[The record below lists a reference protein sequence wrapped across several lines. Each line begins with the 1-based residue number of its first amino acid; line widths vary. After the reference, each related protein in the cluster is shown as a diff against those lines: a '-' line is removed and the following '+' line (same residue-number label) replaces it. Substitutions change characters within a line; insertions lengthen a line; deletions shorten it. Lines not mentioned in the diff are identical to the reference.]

1 MKEQGKIPEQLNEV
15 EVSNLLEKEFSI
27 MIMKMTQNFRRRMEE
42 QIEKIKE
49 IFNNDPQF
57 TTYTKGAMMVKE
69 STNN

>member
-49 IFNNDPQF
+49 IFN
-57 TTYTKGAMMVKE
+57 KE
-69 STNN
+69 L

>member
-49 IFNNDPQF
+49 IFNKDLKNKQRR
-57 TTYTKGAMMVKE
+57 TIQ
-69 STNN
+69 

>member
-49 IFNNDPQF
+49 IFNKDLKNKQRR
-57 TTYTKGAMMVKE
+57 TLQ
-69 STNN
+69 

>member
-49 IFNNDPQF
+49 IFNKDLKNKQRRIIQ
-57 TTYTKGAMMVKE
+57 
-69 STNN
+69 

>member
-27 MIMKMTQNFRRRMEE
+27 MIMKMTQNFRRRIED

-49 IFNNDPQF
+49 IFNKDLKNKQRR
-57 TTYTKGAMMVKE
+57 TIQ
-69 STNN
+69 

>member
-27 MIMKMTQNFRRRMEE
+27 MIMKMTQNFRRRIEE

-49 IFNNDPQF
+49 IFNKDLKNKQRR
-57 TTYTKGAMMVKE
+57 TIQ
-69 STNN
+69 

>member
-27 MIMKMTQNFRRRMEE
+27 MIRKMTQNFRRRMEE

-49 IFNNDPQF
+49 IFNKDLKNKQRR
-57 TTYTKGAMMVKE
+57 TIQ
-69 STNN
+69 